1 MKYKIVYRGKIKPNL
16 SHDQIIENLSEL
28 LDESLDDIRSRF
40 FDTNNKELVLI
51 SDLDSQD
58 ADEYKAALEEAG
70 LIADIDIDFDE
81 NFGFNDWLDDEAVK
95 AKPVATNENNLE
107 IFIEPVI
114 EESATT
120 KNADIRKKFLEA
132 QDFTLA
138 KIEEDAVTG
147 EVNRV
152 EKLKKIAKK
161 VESDIVIVDN
171 NKEAIPPMF
180 DSGVRVGR
188 VRFIYRITLAFAI
201 LMACLNILPI
211 QLFKVIGN
219 TSIVVTIIMTVVAL
233 IFVLIVITQRLCDL
247 DNLSIGKMAFVTIIL
262 CTLFLSIMINDY
274 YALNAEK
281 IKFAKHF
288 LQLNA
293 LDSNFFNLQST
304 LDNYLAND
312 SQSYLLKKIDSIIK
326 WFVYVVVIIGAIAL
340 FALPG
345 IKGNNQYGSPSG
357 IPTVTGAIIFII
369 CLIGFIYASAYPYR
383 TPELRAKH
391 RLYQVDVYEYLGVLK
406 PLPPE
411 FEEAYQTY
419 LRKKATK

>member
-138 KIEEDAVTG
+138 KIEEDAATG

-411 FEEAYQTY
+411 FEEAYKTY
-419 LRKKATK
+419 LRKKTTK

>member
-288 LQLNA
+288 LQLNV

-340 FALPG
+340 FVLPG

-357 IPTVTGAIIFII
+357 VPTAKSTIVFII
-369 CLIGFIYASAYPYR
+369 CLIGFLYSSAYPYR

-411 FEEAYQTY
+411 FEEAYKTY